1 MITGRLMVSIPTSVV
16 AMKTEITTTHSAHQR
31 WLGPKMR
38 LSMKSLSQGVMVRGS
53 GAAVSSSHPS

>member
-16 AMKTEITTTHSAHQR
+16 AMKTETTTTQRAHHR

-38 LSMKSLSQGVMVRGS
+38 LSMKSLSQGVMS
-53 GAAVSSSHPS
+53 GRVTDVSSSHPS